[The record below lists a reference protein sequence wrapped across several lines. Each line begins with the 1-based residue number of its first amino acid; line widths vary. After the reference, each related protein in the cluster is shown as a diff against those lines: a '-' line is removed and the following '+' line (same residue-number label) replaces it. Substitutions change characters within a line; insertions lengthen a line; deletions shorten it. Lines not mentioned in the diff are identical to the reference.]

1 MSKILENK
9 QVVHIACEVVALIG
23 LVIHFSKKNTKL
35 NSYIDEVVQRLEEQE
50 ELIKKH
56 EQLIGNLVQTIN
68 NMKYVQAQ
76 PVQEQPI
83 QEQAI
88 QQKSKKHSQSLQ
100 KKTHTMPPLE
110 PPKPVRRISQ
120 TKIDFNLDIPQS
132 KKEEKE
138 DSSSSEDEEDL
149 DAEIAEEL
157 QELISSELDLK

>member
-35 NSYIDEVVQRLEEQE
+35 NSYIDEVAQRLEEQE

-68 NMKYVQAQ
+68 NMKYVQ
-76 PVQEQPI
+76 EQP
-83 QEQAI
+83 I

-132 KKEEKE
+132 KEEE
-138 DSSSSEDEEDL
+138 RQDSSSSEDEEDL

>member
-35 NSYIDEVVQRLEEQE
+35 NSYIDEVAQRLEEQE

-56 EQLIGNLVQTIN
+56 EQLIENLVQTIN
-68 NMKYVQAQ
+68 NMKYVQ
-76 PVQEQPI
+76 EQP
-83 QEQAI
+83 I
-88 QQKSKKHSQSLQ
+88 QQKSKKHSQSLK

-132 KKEEKE
+132 KEEERE
-138 DSSSSEDEEDL
+138 DNSSSEDEEEL
-149 DAEIAEEL
+149 DAELAEEL